1 MPDFGCGEKERSRVA
16 DLTGAAPC
24 RGPRSASVHEAC
36 QRGAEGLRQL
46 ELVQRNPRG
55 LLELRADLGFRPA
68 ASLILPPIDIK
79 RIRGLVLNRGEL
91 DR

>member
-1 MPDFGCGEKERSRVA
+1 MPTSQARR
-16 DLTGAAPC
+16 
-24 RGPRSASVHEAC
+24 R
-36 QRGAEGLRQL
+36 AEGREAPQCTRPVNAARRDCG
-46 ELVQRNPRG
+46 VQRNPRG